1 MAKAEG
7 FKNKITKAQEDLF
20 KALENEKEKKNTLFT
35 KIVAELTK
43 QNKANVKSL
52 NSMNKEY
59 VELCKNN
66 NVALNEFISK
76 VAELNANLESLVEQ
90 YKDVPNE
97 EQELLVIKEQAEGK
111 KKTITNKFKREMQ
124 DVNIRID
131 RIEKELK
138 EVLEEKKTNY
148 EEEVNNFRVK
158 LMELEKRKKF
168 EVGKIQN
175 NTIKE
180 YDDLQ
185 VRLLKENKRSEIKQ
199 INKNIKQIRMNGLLE
214 EKECWYR
221 HLASSNLLEYSF
233 SKSILLILK
242 L

>member
-20 KALENEKEKKNTLFT
+20 KALENEKEKKATLFT
-35 KIVAELTK
+35 KIVTELTK
-43 QNKANVKSL
+43 QNKANVKAL

-66 NVALNEFISK
+66 NNSLNEFVMK
-76 VAELNANLESLVEQ
+76 VSELNSNLESLVEQ
-90 YKDVPNE
+90 YKEVPNE
-97 EQELLVIKEQAEGK
+97 EQELLAIKEQAEGK

-148 EEEVNNFRVK
+148 EEEVNNFRMK
-158 LMELEKRKKF
+158 LMELEKEIRF
-168 EVGKIQN
+168 FIYKI
-175 NTIKE
+175 
-180 YDDLQ
+180 
-185 VRLLKENKRSEIKQ
+185 
-199 INKNIKQIRMNGLLE
+199 
-214 EKECWYR
+214 
-221 HLASSNLLEYSF
+221 
-233 SKSILLILK
+233 
-242 L
+242 

>member
-20 KALENEKEKKNTLFT
+20 KALENEIEKKATLFT
-35 KIVAELTK
+35 KIVTELTK
-43 QNKANVKSL
+43 QNKANVKAL

-66 NVALNEFISK
+66 NVALNGFISK

-124 DVNIRID
+124 DVNI
-131 RIEKELK
+131 
-138 EVLEEKKTNY
+138 N
-148 EEEVNNFRVK
+148 
-158 LMELEKRKKF
+158 
-168 EVGKIQN
+168 
-175 NTIKE
+175 
-180 YDDLQ
+180 
-185 VRLLKENKRSEIKQ
+185 
-199 INKNIKQIRMNGLLE
+199 
-214 EKECWYR
+214 
-221 HLASSNLLEYSF
+221 
-233 SKSILLILK
+233 
-242 L
+242 